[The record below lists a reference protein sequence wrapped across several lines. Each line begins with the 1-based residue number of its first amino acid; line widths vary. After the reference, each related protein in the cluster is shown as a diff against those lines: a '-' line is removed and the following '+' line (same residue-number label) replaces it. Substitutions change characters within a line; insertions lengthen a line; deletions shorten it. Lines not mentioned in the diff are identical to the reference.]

1 MSSLTPTIVRASF
14 GLGVLATVGVRWV
27 AGSGSSGGGG
37 GKDGKGDDKYTGLQK
52 SYLAVYLLA
61 MMADWLQGPFVYA
74 LYEAYGYSQ
83 KDNAMLFVCGFGSSA
98 VFGTFVGSWA
108 DQYGRRRFAALYCIT
123 YIISCMT
130 KHFNSFPV
138 LLIGR
143 VTGGIATSLLS
154 SVFDAWL
161 VSEHINRGFQD
172 LLGNTFS
179 LAFFSNSIVAIA
191 AGEVGQIAAD
201 ALPLGP
207 VSEGSL
213 MHFGGYCSPFDV
225 SMACLVLCLVLM
237 LASWPENYGH
247 KTGGGAAGGL
257 FGGVSDGLAILR
269 QQPEVLC
276 CGLVCAF
283 FEASMFIFVFMWT
296 PALTVEGLPRPPY
309 GHIFASFMVMSML
322 GSQLFSYATKFES
335 VEVVGR
341 QILAVAATC
350 NLVPIATPDPLARF
364 LSFLLFELCV
374 GMYFPMMGTM
384 KGRVVPEESRSA
396 IYNLY
401 RVPLN
406 GIVVFALWAKIDMRT
421 AFITTSIL
429 LTTSVILQT
438 RLIGFR
444 EVSRAQEPIKD
455 VEMAETAAIDSSQ
468 ALTIGLAQNET
479 KSA

>member
-1 MSSLTPTIVRASF
+1 MSSLTPWVVRASF
-14 GLGVLATVGVRWV
+14 CLGVAATVGVRW
-27 AGSGSSGGGG
+27 AIGSGSSNGS
-37 GKDGKGDDKYTGLQK
+37 KDGKADDKYTGLQK
-52 SYLAVYLLA
+52 TYLIVYLLA

-98 VFGTFVGSWA
+98 IFGTFVGSWA
-108 DQYGRRRFAALYCIT
+108 DQYGRRRFAALYCIA
-123 YIISCMT
+123 YIVSCMT
-130 KHFNSFPV
+130 KHVNSFPV
-138 LLIGR
+138 LMVGR

-172 LLGNTFS
+172 LLSNTFS
-179 LAFFSNSIVAIA
+179 LAFFCNSIVAIA

-207 VSEGSL
+207 ISEGSL
-213 MHFGGYCSPFDV
+213 VNFGGYCSPFDL
-225 SMACLVLCLVLM
+225 SILCLFVCLTFM
-237 LASWPENYGH
+237 IAWWPENYGH
-247 KTGGGAAGGL
+247 KSGGGARASGI
-257 FGGVSDGLAILR
+257 FGGVNEGIAILMR
-269 QQPEVLC
+269 QPEVLY
-276 CGLVCAF
+276 CGLVCSF

-296 PALTVEGLPRPPY
+296 PALTQEGLPKPPY

-322 GSQLFSYATKFES
+322 GSQLFSYVTKFES

-341 QILAVAATC
+341 QVLAVATAC
-350 NLVPIATPDPLARF
+350 HLVPVATPDPLARF

-374 GMYFPMMGTM
+374 GMYFPMMGTL

-406 GIVVFALWAKIDMRT
+406 GIVVIALWAKIDMRT
-421 AFITTSIL
+421 AFITTSCL
-429 LTTSVILQT
+429 LTTSVIVQT
-438 RLIGFR
+438 RLIGYR
-444 EVSRAQEPIKD
+444 EVSRAQEPVVD
-455 VEMAETAAIDSSQ
+455 VEMAEAVAIDLAQ
-468 ALTIGLAQNET
+468 AVTIGQAQSET